1 VFVWNEAEMNKLT
14 YAKDTKDASGNYTK
28 GFYFD
33 AVRIYEL
40 MGVGD
45 GTAEQALK
53 AYRSDKEAYPHIK
66 EIRDIKTGDPD
77 TLCRA
82 LPAYSDS
89 AKAYFT
95 N

>member
-1 VFVWNEAEMNKLT
+1 
-14 YAKDTKDASGNYTK
+14 
-28 GFYFD
+28 
-33 AVRIYEL
+33 

-53 AYRSDKEAYPHIK
+53 AYRSDKEANPHIK

-82 LPAYSDS
+82 LSAYSDS